1 MPGFG
6 HIRWGVK
13 KGGSRLQGL
22 GGLAV
27 FCLLCIGTAVL
38 AGSLVFSPS
47 LSIRT
52 GCAAEAGP
60 DYSLLREAW
69 EKIERHYV
77 DRSAADPKALTY
89 GAVSGMVEALGDE
102 GHSTFLSPEMVKIQ
116 KHSLEG
122 KLEGIGAEVRM
133 KANQLTIVA
142 PLDDSPAQRAGLRP
156 GDIILKV
163 NGENITGL
171 PLPKAVEKILGKAG
185 TQVTLTVLTPSTGN
199 ARAVAL
205 VRASVTLHNVTWHGL
220 PGTGIA
226 LLRIAAFSEGVT
238 KTLRKVLVTIREEQ
252 FHGLILDLRN
262 NPGGVLGEA
271 VGVASQF
278 LSEGNVLL
286 EKNSSGK
293 TTPMPV
299 KSGGLLLSLP
309 LVVLVNV
316 GSASAAEVVAGAL
329 HDAHRALLVGETT
342 FGTGTVLQEFSL
354 SDGSALLLAVEEWL
368 TPAGHTIWHKGI
380 IPDVE
385 VSLPQAASPLLPV
398 AIREMTGEGLK
409 KSGDTQLLRALAIVM
424 GEPAHPG
431 EKGTH

>member
-1 MPGFG
+1 MPWFG
-6 HIRWGVK
+6 HIRWGAK
-13 KGGSRLQGL
+13 KGGNRLQRLSGL
-22 GGLAV
+22 TA
-27 FCLLCIGTAVL
+27 FCLLCIGALVL
-38 AGSLVFSPS
+38 AGSLVFSPP

-52 GCAAEAGP
+52 GCAAKTGP
-60 DYSLLREAW
+60 EYGLLREAW

-77 DRSAADPKALTY
+77 DRSAVDPKALTY
-89 GAVSGMVEALGDE
+89 GAVSGMVKALGDE

-116 KHSLEG
+116 GHSLEG

-171 PLPKAVEKILGKAG
+171 SLPKAVEKILGKAG

-199 ARAVAL
+199 TRDVAL

-238 KTLRKVLVTIREEQ
+238 KTLQKVLETIREEQ
-252 FHGLILDLRN
+252 FHGLILDLRS
-262 NPGGVLGEA
+262 NPGGLLNEA

-278 LSEGNVLL
+278 LTEGNVVL
-286 EKNSSGK
+286 ERDSSGV
-293 TTPMPV
+293 TTPVPV
-299 KSGGLLLSLP
+299 KSGGLLPRLP

-329 HDAHRALLVGETT
+329 RDAHRALLVGETT
-342 FGTGTVLQEFSL
+342 FGTGTVLEEFPL

-385 VSLPQAASPLLPV
+385 VSLPQAASPLLP
-398 AIREMTGEGLK
+398 ATIREMTGEGLK
-409 KSGDTQLLRALAIVM
+409 KSGDTQLLRALTIVM
-424 GEPAHPG
+424 EEPAHPG
-431 EKGTH
+431 H